1 MSSRQLRKIRQQQE
15 LLKAADPAEGTLA
28 STLGGDDSEDENNDD
43 DDDNDEKDG
52 NDGDAKPHGERSEP
66 APASTA
72 PKRNKKKKKKGKKKQ
87 GGDKATETPH
97 GADEDE
103 IDRALKELNIKPR
116 AQGGSA
122 GPSSGGDA
130 YAHEGL
136 RQAHV
141 LEIDPYNLKAVHEMK
156 NLFGREGKDYWP
168 RATAGGLVM
177 KEMAVDPE
185 GVWTEYAFVHEKQY
199 DVIQTI
205 FFHCVGLG
213 DPMRMVYLLK
223 QFPYHISTLLQV
235 SSFAKQD
242 QNQALAAD
250 LCERALFTFG
260 RATLSTFRT
269 NLERGRARLNFK
281 RPENR
286 QFWLAGYHYL
296 KSLMR
301 KGTYRTALE
310 WAKLIFSLDPG
321 DPYGMNHLIHVLA
334 IKSHQSEWLRSLA
347 SGTGR
352 CKGKR
357 GAGRGD
363 GGDALALLCLVPVVE
378 PRRTP
383 SIWGAQPPSEVD
395 AFYTKLYLELT
406 RDLWNYPRS
415 TSLLN
420 DAAKAAKKQE
430 VLKATDAV
438 LDLRTARFVYLEGN
452 TTMLGLVPRHYL
464 ERQPNYEFDPSRPTS
479 QPTSSP
485 RTG

>member
-15 LLKAADPAEGTLA
+15 LLKAADPAEGDSGVESEEEEPVPVKPRA
-28 STLGGDDSEDENNDD
+28 SLFAALGGDDSEDENNDD

-66 APASTA
+66 APASAA

-122 GPSSGGDA
+122 GPSSGGDP

-156 NLFGREGKDYWP
+156 NLFGREVIEAARLEEEAEAAAARRRLLQGGARGQVDLETFLRGDPGRKLPEITLRRNMFIQGKDYWP

-223 QFPYHISTLLQV
+223 QFRK
-235 SSFAKQD
+235 SSYPPSSRIIFTKSLGLMRRCHTQPTTS
-242 QNQALAAD
+242 QRCCKLAAS
-250 LCERALFTFG
+250 
-260 RATLSTFRT
+260 LSRT
-269 NLERGRARLNFK
+269 KTK
-281 RPENR
+281 R
-286 QFWLAGYHYL
+286 
-296 KSLMR
+296 
-301 KGTYRTALE
+301 
-310 WAKLIFSLDPG
+310 
-321 DPYGMNHLIHVLA
+321 
-334 IKSHQSEWLRSLA
+334 
-347 SGTGR
+347 
-352 CKGKR
+352 
-357 GAGRGD
+357 
-363 GGDALALLCLVPVVE
+363 
-378 PRRTP
+378 
-383 SIWGAQPPSEVD
+383 
-395 AFYTKLYLELT
+395 
-406 RDLWNYPRS
+406 
-415 TSLLN
+415 
-420 DAAKAAKKQE
+420 
-430 VLKATDAV
+430 
-438 LDLRTARFVYLEGN
+438 
-452 TTMLGLVPRHYL
+452 
-464 ERQPNYEFDPSRPTS
+464 
-479 QPTSSP
+479 
-485 RTG
+485 